1 MAIVYIHRRL
11 DIEDEFKNVFYVGIG
26 KSEKRA
32 FKKTNRNIHWSR
44 IANKHGYK
52 VEITH
57 TSLLWEEACSI
68 EKYLIDFYGREDLK
82 LGNLCNLTDGGDTTI
97 GFKFSENSKLLMSF
111 KRKEY
116 FKKEGSIEKNRLT
129 QKLAYS
135 SNEMREMRRK
145 ISNKVYS
152 ENPNL
157 KNIISIRTKEA
168 MSREDVKNKNLE
180 SKALSQRTE
189 EFRNKMRIIAKNR
202 SQKLKEK
209 IKKSIELAMKNEKVR
224 NKISLKSKKVSVT
237 QLDINNN
244 FIKKWDSASEASKK
258 LEIDVSSIIRCCKG
272 KQNKAGKFKFIYSNI
287 NHESN
292 TSNQQ

>member
-1 MAIVYIHRRL
+1 MAIVYLHRRL
-11 DIEDEFKNVFYVGIG
+11 DIEDNFKNVFYVGIG

-32 FKKTNRNIHWSR
+32 YKTLGRSKYWTSIVS
-44 IANKHGYK
+44 KYGYK

-57 TSLLWEEACSI
+57 KNILWEEACSI
-68 EKYLIDFYGREDLK
+68 EKYLIGFYGRADLK
-82 LGNLCNLTDGGDTTI
+82 IGDLCNLTDGGDTTI
-97 GFKFSENSKLLMSF
+97 GYKFTEETKKLMSL

-116 FKKEGSIEKNRLT
+116 FKKEGSIEKNRLS

-145 ISNKVYS
+145 ISNKAYS

-168 MSREDVKNKNLE
+168 MSREDVKNKVLE

-202 SQKLKEK
+202 SPKLKDK
-209 IKKSIELAMKNEKVR
+209 IKKSIQLAMKNEKVR
-224 NKISLKSKKVSVT
+224 NKISLKSKKVLVT

-258 LEIDVSSIIRCCKG
+258 LKIDISSIIRCCKG

-292 TSNQQ
+292 TSN